1 MLILPSSPFRPA
13 EGGWRIV
20 RLLGPCL
27 PGSAI
32 GCGAGWR
39 CRSRRA
45 ATPWRADLLREKNRN
60 LKSSKKICQLKNYDK
75 VCQFWLWT
83 WRKKRP
89 YIFSKIWILQYLF
102 KFLLFLL
109 SVRSTKAGCG
119 NTKMQQLESR
129 VGKLLSKIQWMEMN
143 EKGEQNRNIS
153 YSYRKFQTPRL
164 Q

>member
-1 MLILPSSPFRPA
+1 MTTTPSLHMERLPSLPSSLLRPA
-13 EGGWRIV
+13 ERGV
-20 RLLGPCL
+20 VCQLGPCL

-39 CRSRRA
+39 CRKLRA
-45 ATPWRADLLREKNRN
+45 ATPWLPGLLCEKNIN

-129 VGKLLSKIQWMEMN
+129 VGKLLSKIQWMEIN
-143 EKGEQNRNIS
+143 EKGE
-153 YSYRKFQTPRL
+153 
-164 Q
+164 